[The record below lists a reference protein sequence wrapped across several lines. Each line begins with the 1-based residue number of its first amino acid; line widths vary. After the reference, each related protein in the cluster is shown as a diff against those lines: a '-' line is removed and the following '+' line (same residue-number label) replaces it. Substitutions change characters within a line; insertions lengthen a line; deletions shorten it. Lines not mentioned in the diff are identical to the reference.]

1 MDRQQNFLLDKQP
14 RERTT
19 MRMMDNAALRE
30 KHTFST
36 KPRGWST
43 GRWLRAFV
51 ALAEGPGLAP
61 STHTVTHKHP

>member
-36 KPRGWST
+36 KPRLYVVVMWN
-43 GRWLRAFV
+43 
-51 ALAEGPGLAP
+51 
-61 STHTVTHKHP
+61 